1 MFYIKFILGF
11 KHMYIQY
18 TLATTELEKVKS
30 QMYLIALTG
39 RLILNDKTKCEN
51 LQFLNKWEMTANA
64 L

>member
-1 MFYIKFILGF
+1 
-11 KHMYIQY
+11 MYIQY